1 MSALDA
7 PGIRYERR
15 AQEKRDIIQDAFHSR
30 REGYPAGK

>member
-15 AQEKRDIIQDAFHSR
+15 AQEKRVIFQDALHSR